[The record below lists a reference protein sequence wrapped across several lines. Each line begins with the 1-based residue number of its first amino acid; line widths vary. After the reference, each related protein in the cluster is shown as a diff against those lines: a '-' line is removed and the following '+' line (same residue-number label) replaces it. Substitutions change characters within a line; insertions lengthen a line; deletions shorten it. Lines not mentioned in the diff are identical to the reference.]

1 MTNIEC
7 VREKL
12 YNVIETGDK
21 ESILRISQEL
31 DMLIAKYVKLQLNS
45 CKKYAS

>member
-1 MTNIEC
+1 MNKIEY
-7 VREKL
+7 VRRKL

-21 ESILRISQEL
+21 ESILKISQEL
-31 DMLIAKYVKLQLNS
+31 DMLIAKYIKLQLRS